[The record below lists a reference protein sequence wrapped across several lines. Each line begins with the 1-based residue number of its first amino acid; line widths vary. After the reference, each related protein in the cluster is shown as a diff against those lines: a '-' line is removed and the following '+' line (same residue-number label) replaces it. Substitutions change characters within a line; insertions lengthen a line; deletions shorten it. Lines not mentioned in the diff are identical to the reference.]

1 MKKFYFDEK
10 QNVLYINTN
19 LIIRGN
25 TLKQK
30 LQYMKKSYS
39 QRINDSQ
46 YKNQIN
52 DELKKHSNCIIS
64 EFIDV

>member
-46 YKNQIN
+46 YKKQIN
-52 DELKKHSNCIIS
+52 DELKKHPNCVIS
-64 EFIDV
+64 EFIDI

>member
-30 LQYMKKSYS
+30 LQYMKKSYL

-46 YKNQIN
+46 YKKQIN
-52 DELKKHSNCIIS
+52 GEQENII
-64 EFIDV
+64 F

>member
-30 LQYMKKSYS
+30 LQYMKKSYHE
-39 QRINDSQ
+39 RINESQ

-52 DELKKHSNCIIS
+52 DELKKHANCIIS